1 MFSCFTDKKFLNRF
15 LKISFPVMISG
26 FITFLV
32 SFVDNIM
39 VGTIS
44 NESVSGVYAANQ
56 VTFLFNL
63 AAFGILEGA
72 GIFIQ
77 QFNGCGDNKH
87 LKQSFNYKIIISII
101 FMLIT
106 MPIVYIF
113 GKNLIHFYSKSD
125 SNYTLIYNEGLLYL
139 KIVAISY
146 IPYIIGYIYSTTLKE
161 IGHTRIPM
169 LSSFFALFCNI
180 IFNSLFI
187 IILNMGVVGA
197 AIATIIART
206 MEMLVIILFTHF
218 KKYDFCK
225 NIFKSFKIDK
235 NLFFKITKIGIPLFI
250 NELGYSFGVVLQ
262 SIAFSQRDGVLSS
275 ISIVTTISNI
285 FNILVTGLS
294 TGIGVMVGSDLGAG
308 EYEMAKDDNKKL
320 NLLGIYMSLFFGIIL
335 IILSPVIP
343 NIFTEVTK
351 QQKSLATI
359 LIIIYSSLL
368 WSSCLSMTAYMT
380 LKVGGKSGLTF
391 IFDSGTMALIYV
403 PLSWILALL
412 TDLDM
417 IWIYLSIRSIDVLKS
432 IFGVILIKKG
442 SWVRNLTYSKQ

>member
-1 MFSCFTDKKFLNRF
+1 
-15 LKISFPVMISG
+15 MISG

-44 NESVSGVYAANQ
+44 NEAVSGVYAANQ

-63 AAFGILEGA
+63 ASFGILEGA

-77 QFNGCGDNKH
+77 QFNGCNDKKH
-87 LKQSFNYKIIISII
+87 LKQSFNYKIVVSIL

-106 MPIVYIF
+106 MPIIYLF

-125 SNYTLIYNEGLLYL
+125 SNYSLIYNEGLLYL
-139 KIVAISY
+139 RIVAISY
-146 IPYIIGYIYSTTLKE
+146 IPYMMGYIYSSTLKE
-161 IGHTRIPM
+161 IGHTKIPM
-169 LSSFFALFCNI
+169 FSSIAALICNV

-187 IILNMGVVGA
+187 IGLDMGVIGA
-197 AIATIIART
+197 AIATIIARIT
-206 MEMLVIILFTHF
+206 EMLVVVFFTHY

-225 NIFKSFKIDK
+225 NIFKEFKINK
-235 NLFFKITKIGIPLFI
+235 NLIIKITKIGIPLFI

-320 NLLGIYMSLFFGIIL
+320 NLLGIYISLFFGVIL
-335 IILSPVIP
+335 ILLSPVIP
-343 NIFTEVTK
+343 NIFTEVTIS
-351 QQKSLATI
+351 QKSLATL

-368 WSSCLSMTAYMT
+368 WSSCLSMTSYMT

-391 IFDSGTMALIYV
+391 IFDSGTMIVLYI

-417 IWIYLSIRSIDVLKS
+417 VWIYLIIRSIDILKAM
-432 IFGVILIKKG
+432 FGVYLMKKG
-442 SWVRNLTYSKQ
+442 SWARNLTYNQ